1 MNMNQAW
8 ERGRR
13 KGVMDLRGN
22 VGTKLTLSEGTDV
35 FYASKQL
42 APSLHPLFLSE
53 KDRQMQAGLLH
64 STPESK

>member
-1 MNMNQAW
+1 MNMNQAR
-8 ERGRR
+8 ERGKR

-22 VGTKLTLSEGTDV
+22 VGNRLTLSEGAYV

-42 APSLHPLFLSE
+42 VPSLHLLFLSE
-53 KDRQMQAGLLH
+53 KGRQMQARLQH